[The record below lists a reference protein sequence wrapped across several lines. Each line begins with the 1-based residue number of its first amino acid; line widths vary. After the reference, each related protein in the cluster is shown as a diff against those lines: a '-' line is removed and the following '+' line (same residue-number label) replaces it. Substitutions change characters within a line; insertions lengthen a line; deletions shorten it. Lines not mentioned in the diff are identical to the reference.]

1 MGIILIK
8 YKDELVKSM
17 NWLSKKNNTIFLGQS
32 VSFSGNAIFN
42 TLKDIDNSKKI
53 ELPVFEELQ
62 MGMATGMAMEGLVPI
77 NCYPRFDF
85 LILAMNQ
92 LVNHLDKLQIMSD
105 GIFKPKVIIRVA
117 IGSKKPLNGGVQ
129 HTQDYTDI
137 MKKTLTEINVVL
149 LNDPKKIFNE
159 FQKAYRANHSS
170 LMIENADFYNDK

>member
-1 MGIILIK
+1 
-8 YKDELVKSM
+8 M

-117 IGSKKPLNGGVQ
+117 IGSKKPLNGGVK
-129 HTQDYTDI
+129 I
-137 MKKTLTEINVVL
+137 AVAKPAPLTAAWHILE
-149 LNDPKKIFNE
+149 
-159 FQKAYRANHSS
+159 AG
-170 LMIENADFYNDK
+170 

>member
-1 MGIILIK
+1 
-8 YKDELVKSM
+8 M

>member
-1 MGIILIK
+1 
-8 YKDELVKSM
+8 M

-129 HTQDYTDI
+129 HTQDYTEI

-159 FQKAYRANHSS
+159 FQKAYRVDHSS

>member
-1 MGIILIK
+1 
-8 YKDELVKSM
+8 M

-129 HTQDYTDI
+129 HTQDYTEI

-159 FQKAYRANHSS
+159 FQKAYRSNHSS

>member
-1 MGIILIK
+1 
-8 YKDELVKSM
+8 M

-129 HTQDYTDI
+129 HTQDYTEI

-149 LNDPKKIFNE
+149 LNDSKKIFNE